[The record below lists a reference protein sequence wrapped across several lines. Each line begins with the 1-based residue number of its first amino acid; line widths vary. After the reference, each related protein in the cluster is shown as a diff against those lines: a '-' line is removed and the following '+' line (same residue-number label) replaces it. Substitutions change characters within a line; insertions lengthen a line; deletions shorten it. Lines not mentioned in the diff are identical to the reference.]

1 MDSSISSAVLS
12 KFMRKEQSIVGS
24 WNSIYRPDMPD
35 LCEWRKSI
43 TMIVNKEINIKKLI
57 SHHAQIENSA
67 ELLNKIFLR
76 RKDKNIL
83 SNFNK
88 ALISI

>member
-1 MDSSISSAVLS
+1 M
-12 KFMRKEQSIVGS
+12 E
-24 WNSIYRPDMPD
+24 
-35 LCEWRKSI
+35 KSI